1 MTPDLINGCFE
12 LLASSFL
19 FLHVRRIFKDK
30 QVKGVSIVA
39 TVFFTTWGWWNIF
52 FYPVVGLW
60 WSFWGGVPV
69 VVMNSLWVYGMWKYR
84 ERKEG
89 R

>member
-1 MTPDLINGCFE
+1 MTPDMINGCFK

-19 FLHVRRIFKDK
+19 FLHVRQIFKDK
-30 QVKGVSIVA
+30 EVKGASWVA
-39 TVFFTTWGWWNIF
+39 TVFFVSWSAWNCA
-52 FYPVVGLW
+52 FYPMVSLW

-69 VVMNSLWVYGMWKYR
+69 VAMNSLWVYGMWKYR

-89 R
+89 